1 MRWVDDGFGVFEM
14 PYIIVNRAHMKR
26 VAENA
31 GIRKALLDPQPVKG
45 LRLLAFWENC
55 FRHVTNNVRPIAK
68 PEDLRGIKL
77 RIPRGVWRQRMF
89 EAYGANPTP
98 MAFAEVFSALQ
109 TGVMDGQENPLAQIW
124 SAKLHEV
131 QKYLSMTGHV
141 YTPAYPTAGER
152 WWQTLPPDVRIVL
165 RRIAEEMGDF
175 SRAQGARLDSSL
187 VQGMVRASPDVKVE
201 EVDREECMAPAAGR
215 DGQLARA
222 VPNG

>member
-1 MRWVDDGFGVFEM
+1 
-14 PYIIVNRAHMKR
+14 PHIIGNRAHMKW

-45 LRLLAFWENC
+45 LRLLAFWENG

-109 TGVMDGQENPLAQIW
+109 SGVVDGQVKTLGKMW
-124 SAKLHEV
+124 SAVFSEV
-131 QKYLSMTGHV
+131 Q
-141 YTPAYPTAGER
+141 
-152 WWQTLPPDVRIVL
+152 
-165 RRIAEEMGDF
+165 
-175 SRAQGARLDSSL
+175 
-187 VQGMVRASPDVKVE
+187 
-201 EVDREECMAPAAGR
+201 
-215 DGQLARA
+215 
-222 VPNG
+222 